1 MNKQY
6 KRSLRKDKKA
16 ILCHIIPIAIVVGLI
31 WLFIFAIK
39 LTYVG
44 ECTSNADCGSNSYCG
59 SDRKCHSMPTKVNR
73 DFTSAVIILSISLII
88 AFILLVWKKKEKVSE
103 KISVSDSGL
112 NKYHPT
118 AHHQAHHMPNQIPNV
133 HHTTSHE
140 QKNNP

>member
-1 MNKQY
+1 MNASS
-6 KRSLRKDKKA
+6 RGSVGTG
-16 ILCHIIPIAIVVGLI
+16 VVL
-31 WLFIFAIK
+31 
-39 LTYVG
+39 
-44 ECTSNADCGSNSYCG
+44 S
-59 SDRKCHSMPTKVNR
+59 SDLA
-73 DFTSAVIILSISLII
+73 FTSAVIILSISLII